1 MVTAQYL
8 RLAQRIT
15 LTHVEI
21 TGSVEEEV
29 HLGDSGVRHVLLLT
43 IDSATAERVV
53 VHIAYRLNQHTA
65 ATARRIIDRLAGL
78 RIKDTDQ
85 QTYHAARRVKLARFL
100 LALIGKL
107 LEQYLIGITHK
118 VCGIIVIAEFARREM
133 LNQVAYLGI
142 VKDGLVHPVAC
153 AEDAEHAVQRLRV
166 GEFDLAHRAHDGTTE
181 VLRTVADVAPMATV
195 RNDKAMLLGESGIF
209 LVSTTLL
216 QRDSRFLII
225 HITQPLEIQKRCDV
239 VLEILMTHRP
249 AYNVARLVQEVKL
262 YNSCAVDMF
271 VSLAINLLN
280 KFVSDIIHFISGRK

>member
-65 ATARRIIDRLAGL
+65 ATTCRIIDRLAGL

-85 QTYHAARRVKLARFL
+85 QTYHAARRVELARFL

-107 LEQYLIGITHK
+107 LEQYLLGITHK
-118 VCGIIVIAEFARREM
+118 VCGIIVIAEFAGREM

-153 AEDAEHAVQRLRV
+153 AEDAEH
-166 GEFDLAHRAHDGTTE
+166 
-181 VLRTVADVAPMATV
+181 TV
-195 RNDKAMLLGESGIF
+195 
-209 LVSTTLL
+209 
-216 QRDSRFLII
+216 
-225 HITQPLEIQKRCDV
+225 
-239 VLEILMTHRP
+239 
-249 AYNVARLVQEVKL
+249 
-262 YNSCAVDMF
+262 
-271 VSLAINLLN
+271 
-280 KFVSDIIHFISGRK
+280 